1 MWFELIGYK
10 KNKMMEHFFSLME
23 RFSHELKAIIYT
35 SFVFLNIDPDVVQ
48 TLIILMVFD
57 SIFGIAKA
65 PYLGNKFSFRILYFG
80 LVSKML
86 IILIPMTLA
95 LVGKGLK
102 TYDFT
107 IMVDLT
113 LKILLVSEGLSII
126 TSMYEIKTR
135 KKAENID
142 LVTMLLS
149 SIRKGLFSLI
159 NMWMKKIE
167 NPVDP
172 GNINQEKE

>member
-1 MWFELIGYK
+1 MVEYLGEFL
-10 KNKMMEHFFSLME
+10 HRFSL
-23 RFSHELKAIIYT
+23 ELKAVIYT
-35 SFVFLNIDPDVVQ
+35 SFVFLNIDPEVVES
-48 TLIILMVFD
+48 LIILMVFD

-107 IMVDLT
+107 IMVDLV

-149 SIRKGLFSLI
+149 SIRKGLFSLM

-167 NPVDP
+167 NPGDP